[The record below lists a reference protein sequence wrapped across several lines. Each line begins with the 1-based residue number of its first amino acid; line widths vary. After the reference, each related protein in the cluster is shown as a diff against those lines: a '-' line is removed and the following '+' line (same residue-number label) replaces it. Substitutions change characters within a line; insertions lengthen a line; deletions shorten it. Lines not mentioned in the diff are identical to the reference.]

1 MEVDESGP
9 DSTSDQS
16 RDEIIQADPER
27 ERQNAEY
34 LVRAGEMKTHEAVKG
49 MMGDVVL
56 IERERKEEEQIQ

>member
-1 MEVDESGP
+1 MEVDVSGP

-27 ERQNAEY
+27 ERQTAEY
-34 LVRAGEMKTHEAVKG
+34 LVRAGGNKTHEAVKG

-56 IERERKEEEQIQ
+56 IERETK

>member
-1 MEVDESGP
+1 MEVP

-27 ERQNAEY
+27 ERQTAEY
-34 LVRAGEMKTHEAVKG
+34 LVRAGGNKTHEAVKG

-56 IERERKEEEQIQ
+56 IERETK